1 MPGAVPPFAN
11 VLKIKGI
18 IDSEF
23 GVHEKMAF
31 NAGLKSKSIVMSFK
45 DFPLEGFE
53 MIDIT
58 EEESQKV

>member
-1 MPGAVPPFAN
+1 
-11 VLKIKGI
+11 
-18 IDSEF
+18 
-23 GVHEKMAF
+23 MAF
-31 NAGLKSKSIVMSFK
+31 NAGLKSKSIVMKFK